1 MQNFRPLNINT
12 YFKLFLII
20 IISILLYGC
29 NTNIMEIIADDELQK
44 ESTNSNKN
52 QEDRDKFNINE
63 LLIEKEPI
71 LLTNLTPIKK
81 IAILLPMTGKY
92 SKIGKSILDG
102 INIQLDSISEY
113 EKPEIS
119 IYDTGDEDV
128 NIKNIYSEI
137 TGQNFDFVIG
147 PLKKPLINKIISY
160 DKGTIPILTLNY
172 SNKLNKYSKNVYQ
185 FGLLPEDEAICIAE
199 KSIIDGNNNAS
210 ILYPN
215 NNWGERIA
223 QSFSL
228 RFEELG
234 GKIIDKVVY
243 NEENKSINNSIKNL
257 LNIEDSIKRKNKI
270 QNILNVKLQFKP
282 YIANDLN
289 TIFAVGTSK
298 KMRIIKPQFD
308 FNFAEN
314 IPFYSTSH
322 IYNGIINKEKNS
334 DLNDIKFCDIPWLY
348 NKKNI
353 VDKEY
358 FFENNEKK
366 DLLRF
371 IALGMD
377 SIKIIYNIYELEL
390 YKDKYLPGDT
400 GYLKL
405 DEFNK
410 IRRNL
415 IIVKFK
421 NGKAIKTR
429 F

>member
-1 MQNFRPLNINT
+1 
-12 YFKLFLII
+12 
-20 IISILLYGC
+20 
-29 NTNIMEIIADDELQK
+29 MEIIADDELQK

-257 LNIEDSIKRKNKI
+257 LN
-270 QNILNVKLQFKP
+270 
-282 YIANDLN
+282 
-289 TIFAVGTSK
+289 
-298 KMRIIKPQFD
+298 M
-308 FNFAEN
+308 
-314 IPFYSTSH
+314 FYS
-322 IYNGIINKEKNS
+322 
-334 DLNDIKFCDIPWLY
+334 
-348 NKKNI
+348 
-353 VDKEY
+353 
-358 FFENNEKK
+358 FFP
-366 DLLRF
+366 
-371 IALGMD
+371 
-377 SIKIIYNIYELEL
+377 Y
-390 YKDKYLPGDT
+390 
-400 GYLKL
+400 
-405 DEFNK
+405 
-410 IRRNL
+410 
-415 IIVKFK
+415 
-421 NGKAIKTR
+421 
-429 F
+429 